1 MKKLLLQLDTDPMAS
16 VFDGVVAY
24 DAGVDHILP
33 YGGVTPENVQDLV
46 YGAMFT
52 RGGDKLK
59 NTAIF
64 VGGSRVEAAQA
75 VVEKIQETFFGPV
88 RVSVLMD
95 ANGCNTTAAAAVLKM
110 NRAFPV
116 QGKRAMVLAGT
127 GPVGMRAAGLLALE
141 GARVGI
147 TSRNKKRGQNTCRLL
162 RELYGV
168 EVTPYELDPRDQAA
182 VQEQLAG
189 VELVLA
195 AGPPGA
201 VLLEEGVWAELPQLQ
216 VVADIN
222 AVPPGGIPG
231 IKPNDDGKERKGK
244 LCFGALG
251 IGGLKMKLHK
261 AALARLF
268 TANDLVLDAREV
280 YALGKEL

>member
-16 VFDGVVAY
+16 VFDGVVAF

-116 QGKRAMVLAGT
+116 RGKRAMVLAGT

-147 TSRNKKRGQNTCRLL
+147 TSRNKERGQNTCRLL

>member
-16 VFDGVVAY
+16 VFDGVVAF

-168 EVTPYELDPRDQAA
+168 KVTPYELDPRDQAA
-182 VQEQLAG
+182 VHELLAG

>member
-1 MKKLLLQLDTDPMAS
+1 MKKLLLQLDTDPMPS
-16 VFDGVVAY
+16 VFDGVVAF

-168 EVTPYELDPRDQAA
+168 KVTPYELDPRDQAA

>member
-1 MKKLLLQLDTDPMAS
+1 MKKLLLQLDTDPMPS
-16 VFDGVVAY
+16 VFDGIVAY
-24 DAGVDHILP
+24 DAGVDHVLP

-59 NTAIF
+59 HTAIF
-64 VGGSRVEAAQA
+64 VGGSRVEDAQA
-75 VVEKIQETFFGPV
+75 VLEKIQETFFGPV
-88 RVSVLMD
+88 RVSILMD

-110 NRAFPV
+110 NQALPV
-116 QGKRAMVLAGT
+116 QGKRALVLAGT

-141 GARVGI
+141 GAQVAL
-147 TSRNKKRGQNTCRLL
+147 TSRNKERGEHTCRLL
-162 RELYGV
+162 QELYGV
-168 EVTPYELDPRDQAA
+168 EVTAYELDPRDQGA
-182 VQEQLAG
+182 VEELLAG
-189 VELVLA
+189 VQLVLA

-201 VLLEEGVWAELPQLQ
+201 VLLEEETWTRLSQLQ

-231 IKPNDDGKERKGK
+231 VKPTDDGKERHGK
-244 LCFGALG
+244 VCFGALG

-261 AALARLF
+261 KALQRLF

>member
-1 MKKLLLQLDTDPMAS
+1 MKKLLVQLDTDSMPS
-16 VFDGVVAY
+16 VFDGIVAY
-24 DAGVDHILP
+24 DAGVDHVLP
-33 YGGVTPENVQDLV
+33 YGGVTPDNVQDLV

-75 VVEKIQETFFGPV
+75 VVDKIKETFFGPV

-110 NRAFPV
+110 NQALPV
-116 QGKRAMVLAGT
+116 KGKRALVLAGT

-141 GARVGI
+141 GAQVGL
-147 TSRNKKRGQNTCRLL
+147 TSRSLERGEHTCRLL

-168 EVTPYELDPRDQAA
+168 EVTPYELDPRDQEA
-182 VQEQLAG
+182 VAQLLAG

-201 VLLEEGVWAELPQLQ
+201 VLLEEETWTRLSQLQ

-231 IKPNDDGKERKGK
+231 IKPTDDGKERHGK
-244 LCFGALG
+244 ICFGALG

-261 AALARLF
+261 AALQRLF

>member
-1 MKKLLLQLDTDPMAS
+1 MKKLLLQLDTDPMPS

-116 QGKRAMVLAGT
+116 RGKRAMVLAGT